1 MTAGRVLL
9 VEDDERSA
17 ELVRLTLEPT
27 GFELVR
33 AGSLAEARGHIAAG
47 LPDVILLDM
56 RLPDGPGHLLASE
69 VRAMPGGAEVTI
81 LAVSAS
87 VTASDRTRALEGGC
101 DDFLEKPIS
110 PRDLVTRLR
119 HWQDERA

>member
-17 ELVRLTLEPT
+17 ELIRLTLEPT
-27 GFELVR
+27 EFELVR
-33 AGSLAEARGHIAAG
+33 AGSLEEARVHIKAG
-47 LPDVILLDM
+47 LPDVILLDL
-56 RLPDGPGHLLASE
+56 RLPDGPGYVLASE
-69 VRAMPGGAEVTI
+69 VRAMPGGAGVHI

-87 VTASDRTRALEGGC
+87 VTASDRSHALESGC
-101 DDFLEKPIS
+101 DDFIEKPIS

-119 HWQDERA
+119 RRQDERA

>member
-1 MTAGRVLL
+1 MTADRVLL

-17 ELVRLTLEPT
+17 ELIRLTLEPT
-27 GFELVR
+27 GVELVR
-33 AGSLAEARGHIAAG
+33 AGSLAEARGHIAGG
-47 LPDVILLDM
+47 LPGVILLDM

-69 VRAMPGGAEVTI
+69 VRAKPGGAGVHI

-87 VTASDRTRALEGGC
+87 VTESDRTLALESGC
-101 DDFLEKPIS
+101 DDFIEKPIS

-119 HWQDERA
+119 RWHDERA

>member
-1 MTAGRVLL
+1 MTADRVLL

-17 ELVRLTLEPT
+17 ELIRLTLASLVV
-27 GFELVR
+27 ELEQ
-33 AGSLAEARGHIAAG
+33 AGSLAEARRSLVAR

-69 VRAMPGGAEVTI
+69 VRATPGGDGVHI

-87 VTASDRTRALEGGC
+87 VTARDREIALESGC
-101 DDFLEKPIS
+101 DDFIEKPIS

-119 HWQDERA
+119 RWQDERR

>member
-9 VEDDERSA
+9 VEDDERSV
-17 ELVRLTLEPT
+17 ELIRLTLEPT
-27 GFELVR
+27 GFQLAT
-33 AGSLAEARGHIAAG
+33 AGSLAAARGHIAAG
-47 LPDVILLDM
+47 LPDVILLDL

-69 VRAMPGGAEVTI
+69 VRAMPGGAAVHI

-87 VTASDRTRALEGGC
+87 VTASDRARALEGGC

-110 PRDLVTRLR
+110 PRDLVTRIR
-119 HWQDERA
+119 RWQDEPA